1 MIQIHNLSYGIG
13 VRDLLKEVNLNIN
26 PGRRAALVGP
36 NGAGKTTL
44 LRILAGEITD
54 FGGEIIAPK
63 FTRIGYLPQEESAL
77 GEGDILP
84 LVMEG
89 HKEASALEKEIV
101 ALHHALETADQ
112 PDPLLKKLGVLEEQ
126 FRQAGGYDL
135 ESKAKSVLSGL
146 GFADSDFE
154 RPVAEFSGGWRM
166 RVYLARLL
174 VTEPDLL
181 LLDEPTNHLDIESL
195 EWLEKY
201 LGAFPG
207 SLILVSHDRY
217 FIERLAHEIVEL
229 DRGVITRYTG
239 AYDDYLRQKAE
250 AIALQQKQYEAQQEE
265 IERIQRFIDR
275 FRYKATKA
283 AQVQSRIKQ
292 LEKIERLEPPTSQ
305 SSIHFKLESEHPSHK
320 DVLAVENMSF
330 RYDGDW
336 VLHDVDLAV
345 YRGQRVAMVGVNG
358 AGKTTL
364 TRLITGELAP
374 QQGAIHLGGRVSVAY
389 YAQHQIDALNPSATV
404 LEEVMA
410 ASGYPELKIR
420 KILGVFH
427 FSGDDVFKPIRVLSG
442 GEKARVSLAKMLA
455 RPANF
460 LIMDEPTNH
469 LDISS
474 KQAMEDALAHYDGTL
489 LLISHDRYF
498 LDKLVTRVI
507 ELKDGRLRVYEG
519 NYSDYLR
526 LKELHVESGSGQAL
540 PASTPAEADAPQRKS
555 KEQKRLEAELRQ
567 THSKERQR
575 LKSRVETLE
584 HEIGRIEAE
593 KERLEALLAD
603 PTLYQQPARAAECQK
618 AHAELSKGLPDL
630 YKAWEGAQSEYEA
643 LMQAMQAAQ

>member
-1 MIQIHNLSYGIG
+1 
-13 VRDLLKEVNLNIN
+13 
-26 PGRRAALVGP
+26 
-36 NGAGKTTL
+36 
-44 LRILAGEITD
+44 
-54 FGGEIIAPK
+54 
-63 FTRIGYLPQEESAL
+63 
-77 GEGDILP
+77 
-84 LVMEG
+84 MEG
-89 HKEASALEKEIV
+89 HKEAAALEQEIV
-101 ALHHALETADQ
+101 ALHHALETAEN

-154 RPVAEFSGGWRM
+154 RPVGEFSGGWRM
-166 RVYLARLL
+166 RIYLARLL

-201 LGAFPG
+201 MGSFPG

-229 DRGVITRYTG
+229 DRGVATRYTG
-239 AYDDYLRQKAE
+239 AYDDYQRQKAE

-292 LEKIERLEPPTSQ
+292 LEKIERLEPPTT
-305 SSIHFKLESEHPSHK
+305 SSAIRFKLESEQPSHK
-320 DVLAVENMSF
+320 DVVAIENMSF
-330 RYDGDW
+330 KYDADW
-336 VLHDVDLAV
+336 VLKDVDLAL
-345 YRGQRVAMVGVNG
+345 YRGQRAAMVGVNG

-364 TRLITGELAP
+364 TRLITGEFQP
-374 QQGAIHLGGRVSVAY
+374 QEGTAQLGGRVSVGY
-389 YAQHQIDALNPSATV
+389 YAQHQIDALNPAATI
-404 LEEVMA
+404 LQEVMA

-427 FSGDDVFKPIRVLSG
+427 FSGDDVLKPIRVLSG

-469 LDISS
+469 LDMSS
-474 KQAMEDALAHYDGTL
+474 KEALEEALAHYDGTL

-498 LDKLVTRVI
+498 LDKLVSRVVEI
-507 ELKDGRLRVYEG
+507 KDGHLRLYEG

-526 LKELHVESGSGQAL
+526 LKELHAGG
-540 PASTPAEADAPQRKS
+540 EADAAGSRFHQTQEETAPAARKS
-555 KEQKRLEAELRQ
+555 KDQKRKEAELRQ
-567 THSKERQR
+567 TYSKERQKA
-575 LKSRVETLE
+575 KSQLDRFEQDIARVETE
-584 HEIGRIEAE
+584 KQAIEAQ
-593 KERLEALLAD
+593 LAD
-603 PTLYQQPARAAECQK
+603 PVIYQQGSKAAELQK
-618 AHAELSKGLPDL
+618 RHAELERTLPSL
-630 YKAWEGAQSEYEA
+630 YQAWEQAQADYDQIMEA
-643 LMQAMQAAQ
+643 MLVSP